1 MCGHSVKERR
11 LSGSV
16 DVPLYC
22 CVILLIDSW
31 IVVVI
36 FFSIIK
42 VLTPPDFNGSSNT
55 TVTWMA
61 LELMNHKDKSKVII
75 LENRLVVM
83 KSGW

>member
-11 LSGSV
+11 LNGSV
-16 DVPLYC
+16 DVPPYC
-22 CVILLIDSW
+22 CAILLIDSW
-31 IVVVI
+31 RGVVI

-42 VLTPPDFNGSSNT
+42 LLTPPDFNGSSNT

-61 LELMNHKDKSKVII
+61 LEQMSHKDKSKVII